1 LFGDALGDTYL
12 NIENL
17 TGSAFQD
24 ILVGDDGINVLDGGL
39 GRDSLSGGA
48 GNDTLVGGAGA
59 DSLVG
64 SEGVDIASYAT
75 ALAGVTASLATP
87 SVNTGDAAGDSYGS
101 IENLTGGNFN
111 DTLIGDANANVLDS
125 GAGKG
130 DDTLTGGAGNDTF
143 VFRVGFGRDTI
154 TDFAAGQD
162 AIELHDGLFASA
174 DAAFAAARQ
183 TGADVTITSMPQTAF
198 CCMTLRWPICMPAI
212 STWCTGQ
219 SRRPVPCVRHR
230 PSKFSLVRIPVHR

>member
-1 LFGDALGDTYL
+1 MFGDALGDTYL
-12 NIENL
+12 SIENL

-48 GNDTLVGGAGA
+48 GNDTLIGGAGA

-64 SEGVDIASYAT
+64 SEGVDTASYAT

-87 SVNTGDAAGDSYGS
+87 SVNTGDVAGDSYGS
-101 IENLTGGNFN
+101 IENLTGSNFN
-111 DTLIGDANANVLDS
+111 DTLIGDANANVLDG

-143 VFRVGFGRDTI
+143 VFRLEFGAIRSRTSRRGR
-154 TDFAAGQD
+154 TLSSCMTGCSPAPTPHSRRQGKPAAT
-162 AIELHDGLFASA
+162 S
-174 DAAFAAARQ
+174 RSR
-183 TGADVTITSMPQTAF
+183 SMPQTAF
-198 CCMTLRWPICMPAI
+198 CCTTLRWPICMPAI
-212 STWCTGQ
+212 STWCNRAG
-219 SRRPVPCVRHR
+219 
-230 PSKFSLVRIPVHR
+230 